1 MMIFDQVEKS
11 GSMSASTFSN
21 TSRAEVLPSNK
32 LTKKMVY
39 LVLTV
44 SVVLFVVLTLSLLL
58 FLSSIAINAT
68 ATTTVDSSVK
78 MTKQESFRDSKGHL
92 NIIGVVDNTGNIPVQ
107 ITVGLN
113 TLNKKDDKSGV
124 TTTTTPST
132 MTDQTYGRIIYP
144 LTGAPFKFV
153 IAPNQSVRGAAF
165 ISSIKQ
171 VPVPYYNVLRLNYS
185 NMPTGS
191 DKALVGTA
199 KNIGPF
205 NLHDVSVYAS
215 VHDKNGVQID
225 SVKSNVISLIK
236 PGEEVAFTAVP
247 DSAISPH
254 VLFFSCAGVS
264 LGNAPMTILDIGKG
278 QSISY
283 DINGVVSI
291 SDFKYDNAKDSIIF
305 GVKHYNPEGGPMS
318 LKIVKKS
325 GNPSAVVSV
334 MMDGK
339 LYNRASVKTAD
350 PKTVLIDL
358 FIPSGNHDVQVK
370 GIRNASA

>member
-1 MMIFDQVEKS
+1 MMIFDQVDKS

-32 LTKKMVY
+32 LTKKKVY

-58 FLSSIAINAT
+58 FLSSIAVDAT
-68 ATTTVDSSVK
+68 ATTTIDNSVK

-113 TLNKKDDKSGV
+113 TLDKKDDKSGV
-124 TTTTTPST
+124 TTTTPST

-171 VPVPYYNVLRLNYS
+171 VPVPYYNILRLNYS

-205 NLHDVSVYAS
+205 DLHDVSVYAS
-215 VHDKNGVQID
+215 VHDRNGIQID

>member
-1 MMIFDQVEKS
+1 MIFDQVEKS

-191 DKALVGTA
+191 NKALVGTA

>member
-1 MMIFDQVEKS
+1 MIFDQVEKS